1 MILRA
6 LLAWFAL
13 MVVAVLNGTLRVALL
28 NRRLG
33 ERTGHAVSTAMLCV
47 LILGVTGL
55 LVAWIGPASSRDA
68 LRVGTL
74 WLALTLAFEFGFG
87 HFVARKP
94 WRELLAD
101 YDISAG
107 RVWVLVLV
115 TTLFAPLL
123 VGRARRVW

>member
-13 MVVAVLNGTLRVALL
+13 MVIAVLNGAFRVAVLNP
-28 NRRLG
+28 RLG
-33 ERTGHAVSTAMLCV
+33 ERTGHVISTVMLCA

-55 LVAWIGPASSRDA
+55 LIGWIGPSSIRDGA
-68 LRVGTL
+68 RVGAM
-74 WLALTLAFEFGFG
+74 WLALAVTFEFGFG

-94 WRELLAD
+94 WQELLVD
-101 YDISAG
+101 YDIAAG

-123 VGRARRVW
+123 MGRARRIW

>member
-28 NRRLG
+28 NPRLG
-33 ERTGHAVSTAMLCV
+33 ERTGHALSTAMLCA

-55 LVAWIGPASSRDA
+55 LVGWIRPASGGDA

-87 HFVARKP
+87 HFVAGKP

-123 VGRARRVW
+123 VGSARRVW